1 MDIISA
7 ILWPFKWVIELLL
20 VSFHALFTTIGLN
33 GDSGLTWVLSIVG
46 LVLVVR
52 AALIPLFVKQIRSQ
66 RSMYVLQPDLQKLQ
80 KKYKGK
86 TDRESRERMAKE
98 QMELYKKH
106 GSSPFSSCLPL
117 LAQMPV
123 FFSLFSTLQEAQ
135 HSKPGV
141 GLLSQDLASSFAQ
154 SHFLGASL
162 SETFLDAST
171 VSVKIIA
178 GVMIVLMTASQFIT
192 QRQIMAKNQNQATQN
207 SQFAQTQK
215 IMLYVFPVIF
225 LISGISFPLGVLIYW
240 LISNFWTM
248 GQQYYVIRRMPT
260 PGSKAH
266 DERQVRLEKKGKIS
280 STTTETAPDIEAPQP
295 NQRIQPVSKAR
306 AKKKPKGTK

>member
-1 MDIISA
+1 MDILGA
-7 ILWPFKWVIELLL
+7 ILWPFKWVLEAIL
-20 VSFHALFTTIGLN
+20 VTFHSVFTTFGM
-33 GDSGLTWVLSIVG
+33 GADQGYTWVASIVG

-52 AALIPLFVKQIRSQ
+52 AALIPLFVKQIKSQ
-66 RSMYVLQPDLQKLQ
+66 RSMYLLQPDLQKIQ

-86 TDRESRERMAKE
+86 SDRDSRERMAKE

-123 FFSLFSTLQEAQ
+123 FFSLFSTLTEAQ
-135 HSKPGV
+135 NSKPGV
-141 GLLSQDLASSFAQ
+141 GLLSKELSQSFAQ

-162 SETFLDAST
+162 SETFLTASN
-171 VSVKIIA
+171 VSVQIIA

-192 QRQIMAKNQNQATQN
+192 QKQIMAKNQNAATQT

-225 LISGISFPLGVLIYW
+225 LISGVSFPLGVLIYW
-240 LISNFWTM
+240 LVSNFWTM

-260 PGSKAH
+260 PGSQA
-266 DERQVRLEKKGKIS
+266 DNERQARLEKKGKLPKS
-280 STTTETAPDIEAPQP
+280 EAPVAEEEAPQIP
-295 NQRIQPVSKAR
+295 QRVQPVSKAR
-306 AKKKPKGTK
+306 AKKKPKGKK

>member
-280 STTTETAPDIEAPQP
+280 STTTETDPEIEAPQP

>member
-1 MDIISA
+1 
-7 ILWPFKWVIELLL
+7 
-20 VSFHALFTTIGLN
+20 
-33 GDSGLTWVLSIVG
+33 
-46 LVLVVR
+46 
-52 AALIPLFVKQIRSQ
+52 
-66 RSMYVLQPDLQKLQ
+66 MYVLQPDLQKLQ

-280 STTTETAPDIEAPQP
+280 STTTETAPEIEAPQP